1 MSDIEIRPVQTKGE
15 KRKFLT
21 FPWDI
26 YRDDPLW
33 VPPLLPERMRVT
45 DPERGVFFDRGEAE
59 FFLAYRDGKLAG
71 TICAAEDP
79 PTNLSRGKKECMFG
93 FLEYIEDFDIF
104 QALIDQVKNWGQERS
119 LDSLYGPWNLD
130 YEDSYGVLI
139 EGRDNPPAL
148 MCGHTPPYYQEFM
161 KRYGFQPAR
170 DQNVAL
176 RISLEDSPQI
186 RRLIRL
192 ADRIKKQGK
201 ISIRPADFN
210 RWQEEIDIV
219 HMLLGKSLAHL
230 DDSIGWHR
238 EALEATLE
246 PFKTIADPN
255 LILFAVVD
263 GETVG
268 FLPGLPNLNEIFID
282 VNGLRYPWDYL
293 KLLWLMKRRDPAWIT
308 AKSVLVL
315 PEYWNRGVAVLL
327 MEEFTKRAR
336 EQGYQWVDMSITSAD
351 NPNSVITAEKMG
363 AEIYKRWQVYNYPI
377 STS

>member
-1 MSDIEIRPVQTKGE
+1 MSSIEIKPVRTAGE

-21 FPWDI
+21 FPWKI

-33 VPPLLPERMRVT
+33 VPPLLPERKKVT
-45 DPERGVFFDRGEAE
+45 DPRRGVFFDRGEAE

-79 PTNLSRGKKECMFG
+79 PTNQNRGKKECMFG
-93 FLEYIEDFDIF
+93 FLEYIEDFDVF
-104 QALIDQVKNWGQERS
+104 QALIDQVKNWGKERS

-170 DQNVAL
+170 DQNIAL

-192 ADRIKKQGK
+192 ADRVKKQGK
-201 ISIRPADFN
+201 ISIRAADFN
-210 RWQEEIDIV
+210 HWQEEIDIV
-219 HMLLGKSLAHL
+219 HMLLGKALVHL

-255 LILFAVVD
+255 LILFAVVE

-293 KLLWLMKRRDPAWIT
+293 KLIWLMKRRDPAWIT

-315 PEYWNRGVAVLL
+315 PEYWNRGVTVLL
-327 MEEFTKRAR
+327 MEEFTNRAR

-351 NPNSVITAEKMG
+351 NPNSVLTAEKMG
-363 AEIYKRWQVYNYPI
+363 AEIYKRWQVYNFPI
-377 STS
+377 

>member
-1 MSDIEIRPVQTKGE
+1 MPDIEIKPMHTARE

-21 FPWDI
+21 FPWEI
-26 YRDDPLW
+26 YSGDPLW
-33 VPPLLPERMRVT
+33 VPPLLPERKDVI
-45 DPERGVFFDRGEAE
+45 DPEKGVFFQRGEAE
-59 FFLAYRDGKLAG
+59 FFLAYKDGKLAG

-79 PTNLSRGKKECMFG
+79 PTNEKRGKKECVFG
-93 FLEYIEDFDIF
+93 FLEYIEDYEVF
-104 QALIDQVKNWGQERS
+104 QVLIEQVISWGKKRG

-139 EGRDNPPAL
+139 EGRDSPPAL

-186 RRLIRL
+186 HRLIRL
-192 ADRIKKQGK
+192 ADRVKKQGK
-201 ISIRPADFN
+201 ISIRAADFN

-219 HMLLGKSLAHL
+219 YMLLGKALAHL

-255 LILFAVVD
+255 LILFAVVE

-327 MEEFTKRAR
+327 MEEFTTRAR
-336 EQGYQWVDMSITSAD
+336 EHGYQWVDMSITSAD
-351 NPNSVITAEKMG
+351 NPTSVLTAEKMG

-377 STS
+377 STG